1 MIKEINELLKREN
14 AYLKLSNCCRLHR
27 WKKDALN
34 GDVDYLMAEFS
45 IERAFDYQVYIRS
58 RDWRGIINEV
68 IDAHQRAFGSICDKL
83 INALGAG
90 YLIDGGVHK
99 IG

>member
-1 MIKEINELLKREN
+1 MKREIDELLMCEN

-27 WKKDALN
+27 WRKDALN

-45 IERAFDYQVYIRS
+45 IERAFDYRANISS
-58 RDWRGIINEV
+58 RDWRGIIDEV
-68 IDAHQRAFGSICDKL
+68 IDAHQRAFGSVCDKL
-83 INALGAG
+83 INDLGVG
-90 YLIDGGVHK
+90 YLIDGSVHK